1 MYLYISNKTG
11 VVINTFNSWKR
22 AAKINPTSHPI
33 IHSHIT
39 QSLSYTQQNQSDIT
53 SNHTLSHH
61 SVTLLHTTKSIRHHI
76 QSYTLTSLSHSLT
89 HNKITPS
96 SHPIIHYHITQSL
109 SLTYTHTLRGVL
121 CLAGRR
127 HGLTGRRCPPEAS
140 RPVGRQLC
148 LKEFENK
155 IMNRWME
162 FRKFVYKFVYWLDI
176 LVPKSI
182 YLLHISTLISVN

>member
-76 QSYTLTSLSHSLT
+76 QSYTITSLSHSLT
-89 HNKITPS
+89 HNKINPT

-127 HGLTGRRCPPEAS
+127 HGLAGRRDVGVL
-140 RPVGRQLC
+140 RRQVGRWVVSC
-148 LKEFENK
+148 VWKNLKIKLWIVGWN
-155 IMNRWME
+155 
-162 FRKFVYKFVYWLDI
+162 
-176 LVPKSI
+176 SGSS
-182 YLLHISTLISVN
+182 STNSFTD